1 MAPCLDA
8 ALRGFVFDVDGTLLH
23 RGPDGRGVPQPGA
36 VDVLERIRA
45 SGRRSCCS
53 PTAATRRQPRS
64 PLGCATTGCRS
75 QTSELL
81 TPIDSAV
88 AFLCRHHPDR
98 PALLFASDPVSEH
111 MAAAGV
117 PLADGDNAEVVF
129 VAHQDGVELTEIER
143 AARAVRRGAPLFTS
157 SYVAGYAG
165 ANGMIFSRGAMIT
178 AAIAKV
184 GGVRPRV
191 LGKPSRPA
199 VAALRARLG
208 VPTRELAVIGDDLGM
223 DVALGKLGGSTTV
236 LVRSGISAC
245 DRPGA
250 GARAPATGRGRRPR
264 VGSVAL
270 ALGGTGVAVGAQDM
284 GLGTVYTYAVLN
296 VPRQMRAARPTTA
309 D

>member
-1 MAPCLDA
+1 MLDA
-8 ALRGFVFDVDGTLLH
+8 ARAFMFDVDGTLLH

-45 SGRRSCCS
+45 SDRRLVLFTNASHA
-53 PTAATRRQPRS
+53 PAATVAAGLRADGLPV
-64 PLGCATTGCRS
+64 AD
-75 QTSELL
+75 EEVLL
-81 TPIDSAV
+81 PIDSAV

-129 VAHQDGVELTEIER
+129 VAHQDGVELTKIER

-236 LVRSGISAC
+236 LVRSGISAAI
-245 DRPGA
+245 DLAQVSER
-250 GARAPATGRGRRPR
+250 RRPDVVVDR
-264 VGSVAL
+264 VSDL
-270 ALGGTGVAVGAQDM
+270 LRW
-284 GLGTVYTYAVLN
+284 L
-296 VPRQMRAARPTTA
+296 
-309 D
+309 